1 MADRI
6 GAMHILVDHEYEV
19 EDLIKKLEN
28 GEKFEQLAADFSK
41 CPSGKQGGSL
51 GEFGKGMMVEEFEKA
66 AFDLEVDQVSGP
78 VKTQFGYHLI
88 KRTS

>member
-41 CPSGKQGGSL
+41 CPSGKQGGNL

-66 AFDLEVDQVSGP
+66 AFDLEVGQVSGP